1 MKFFVDIQCVS
12 NTPSKIRGEL
22 LPRLGGGGTKCRR
35 RGRGQGR

>member
-1 MKFFVDIQCVS
+1 MKLFTKNQRVS
-12 NTPSKIRGEL
+12 ISPSKIREKL